1 MKDPITTQLGK
12 LQTIE
17 APRPVNCCQ
26 FHFIFIQV
34 YTMTPLASY
43 LISLT
48 QILSLFNPFL
58 YKKLSNFL
66 KQRKTSLISFPWMT
80 FHYSEVR
87 WPTVLVC
94 LRLRGFPIHG
104 PLSFKTR
111 TVLGK
116 LSLFAW
122 GRGVSWDAVLSVLK
136 MRKSEAN

>member
-17 APRPVNCCQ
+17 APLPVNCCQ

-34 YTMTPLASY
+34 YTMTTLASY

-66 KQRKTSLISFPWMT
+66 KQCKTSHIISLDDFP
-80 FHYSEVR
+80 
-87 WPTVLVC
+87 L
-94 LRLRGFPIHG
+94 L
-104 PLSFKTR
+104 
-111 TVLGK
+111 
-116 LSLFAW
+116 
-122 GRGVSWDAVLSVLK
+122 
-136 MRKSEAN
+136 